1 MQRWEIAFQ
10 SKRLMRQANIVHNLS
25 SRGCPLKL
33 VVTGASGFLGKQLV
47 SRLQNSA
54 ALQLAGR
61 RPDDLRRDFP
71 GVPTTDYQSLSD
83 VGRGA
88 DALLHLAVL
97 NNTQAGTVDDFRS
110 VNVDF
115 ARQVAVDASAAGIPV
130 FVNFCSFHALPG
142 GPDTPYARSKRDGAE
157 ALQKIEGLKVINL
170 YLPAV
175 YGDHFAGKLAVLE
188 KLPGVLRRPAF
199 ALLSALAPTVHVDRI
214 AAFVTNDIA
223 QAPSDEP
230 VYLAD
235 PKDRN
240 WAYVFGRKVI
250 DYGFALSVLLLFWWL
265 LALFWVLVKVGS
277 PGPGIFAQDRVGKA
291 GKVFTCYKFRSM
303 RQGTRQAGTH
313 EISESAVTKVGA
325 FMRKTKIDELPQ
337 IWNILKG
344 ELSLVG
350 PRPCLPVQEA
360 LVEERRKRG
369 GLDVLPG
376 ITGLAQI
383 EGIDMSDPVR
393 LARKDAQYVARRGLV
408 LDLKIILSTFTG
420 KGQGDRTSR

>member
-1 MQRWEIAFQ
+1 MNGQT
-10 SKRLMRQANIVHNLS
+10 SVVLDPS

-47 SRLQNSA
+47 SRLRNSV

-61 RPDDLRRDFP
+61 RPDELRRDFP
-71 GVPTTDYQSLSD
+71 GLPAAGYQSLAD

-88 DALLHLAVL
+88 DALLHLAIL
-97 NNTQAGTVDDFRS
+97 NNTQAGTADDFRA
-110 VNVDF
+110 VNVGF
-115 ARQVAVDASAAGIPV
+115 ARKVAGDAGAAGIPV

-142 GPDTPYARSKRDGAE
+142 GPDTPYARSKREGAD
-157 ALQKIEGLKVINL
+157 ALQKIEGLTVINL

-175 YGDHFAGKLAVLE
+175 YGDQFAGKFAVLE
-188 KLPGVLRRPAF
+188 KLPGFLRTPAF
-199 ALLSALAPTVHVDRI
+199 ALLSALAPAVHVDRI
-214 AAFVTNDIA
+214 AAFVKNDLA
-223 QAPSDEP
+223 HAASDEP

-240 WAYVFGRKVI
+240 WVYVLGRKKI

-277 PGPGIFAQDRVGKA
+277 PGPGIFAQDRVGKD

-313 EISESAVTKVGA
+313 EISESAVTRVGT

-360 LVEERRKRG
+360 LVDERRKRG
-369 GLDVLPG
+369 VLDVLPG

-393 LARKDAQYVARRGLV
+393 LARKDAQYIARRGLL
-408 LDLKIILSTFTG
+408 LDLKIILATFTG
-420 KGQGDRTSR
+420 RGQGDRTSR

>member
-1 MQRWEIAFQ
+1 M
-10 SKRLMRQANIVHNLS
+10 
-25 SRGCPLKL
+25 KL

-61 RPDDLRRDFP
+61 RPEDLQRDFP
-71 GVPTTDYQSLSD
+71 GLPTADYRSIAD
-83 VGRGA
+83 AGRGA
-88 DALLHLAVL
+88 NALLHLAVL
-97 NNTQAGTVDDFRS
+97 NNTQAGSEDDFRAI
-110 VNVDF
+110 NVEF
-115 ARQVAVDASAAGIPV
+115 ACRVAEDAIAAGIPV

-142 GPDTPYARSKRDGAE
+142 GPDTPYARSKREGAE
-157 ALQKIEGLKVINL
+157 ALQKIEGVKVINL

-175 YGDHFAGKLAVLE
+175 YGDHFAGKLAILE
-188 KLPGVLRRPAF
+188 KLPGFLRQPAF
-199 ALLSALAPTVHVDRI
+199 ALLSALAPAVYVDWI
-214 AAFVTNDIA
+214 VAFIKNDLGHAA
-223 QAPSDEP
+223 SDEP

-240 WAYVFGRKVI
+240 LVYVLGRKMI

-277 PGPGIFAQDRVGKA
+277 PGPGIFAQDRVGKD

-360 LVEERRKRG
+360 LIEERRKRG
-369 GLDVLPG
+369 VLNVLPG

-393 LARKDAQYVARRGLV
+393 LARKDAQYIARRGLL
-408 LDLKIILSTFTG
+408 LDLKIILATFTG
-420 KGQGDRTSR
+420 KGQGDRTSQ